1 MIIAISTG
9 IKIFSWLATLRGGF
23 IDLRVPWLFAVGFIF
38 FLFTVGGVTG
48 VVLANSGI
56 DIALHD
62 TLLRSGVFSLSFI
75 NGCCFFDVRWNLFL
89 V

>member
-38 FLFTVGGVTG
+38 FIYCWRRKWSCT
-48 VVLANSGI
+48 S
-56 DIALHD
+56 
-62 TLLRSGVFSLSFI
+62 
-75 NGCCFFDVRWNLFL
+75 
-89 V
+89 